1 MSARTAQ
8 QILFVDDDANLRLVL
23 SDFLKFEGFTVA
35 VANSGE
41 EALEKLSELSPNVI
55 ILDMSMPG
63 IGGLE
68 LLKRISDNSGK
79 PRYPVLVLTARA
91 NMRNIFEDMHV
102 DGFMSKPC
110 EPQEL
115 ISEIERILLQ
125 AQSS

>member
-1 MSARTAQ
+1 MSTRTAQ
-8 QILFVDDDANLRLVL
+8 LILFVDDDANLRLVL

-41 EALEKLSELSPNVI
+41 DALEKLPELNPNLI

-68 LLKRISDNSGK
+68 FLKRISDKSGK
-79 PRYPVLVLTARA
+79 PRFPVLVLTARA
-91 NMRNIFEDMHV
+91 NMRNLFDDMHV

-115 ISEIERILLQ
+115 ISEIDRILIQ
-125 AQSS
+125 PQPS